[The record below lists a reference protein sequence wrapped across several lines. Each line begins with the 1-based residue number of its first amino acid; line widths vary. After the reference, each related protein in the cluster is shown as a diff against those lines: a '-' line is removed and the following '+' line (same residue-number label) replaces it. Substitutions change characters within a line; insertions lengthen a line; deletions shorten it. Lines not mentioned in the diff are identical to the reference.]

1 MNGHNGG
8 KNRQESLRV
17 GRIIMELTEK
27 QKNCPYCHPGS
38 NLKNHYGG
46 SAWINS
52 ELEFDMIKGDP
63 SIISDGECC
72 YGDISFNPQ
81 AGWLESLGDGAE
93 PLVIHIHYCPMCGRP
108 LGEEESND

>member
-1 MNGHNGG
+1 
-8 KNRQESLRV
+8 
-17 GRIIMELTEK
+17 MELTEK

-63 SIISDGECC
+63 SITSDGECC

-81 AGWLESLGDGAE
+81 ASWLESLGDGAE